1 MSDSFL
7 HLSRVIPKNGLTVNG
22 KLISAGPR
30 APVPC
35 WPGWSIITKLL
46 RKYRV
51 TLEGS
56 MSERPQWGIVGKLN
70 GPNLLDRMIEAGTT
84 SITLNFRGV
93 YYMFVEIYEKDIYS
107 IVHLCRH
114 KFHCSRPFP
123 LPCQGAKGSQ
133 VWPAQSL
140 GKKTTKGRKE
150 RRQNRAPK
158 QNMVRDEFELGK

>member
-1 MSDSFL
+1 MEIDF
-7 HLSRVIPKNGLTVNG
+7 SRSPV
-22 KLISAGPR
+22 
-30 APVPC
+30 PVPC

-56 MSERPQWGIVGKLN
+56 MSERPQWGIFGKLN
-70 GPNLLDRMIEAGTT
+70 GPNLLDTMIEAGTT

-93 YYMFVEIYEKDIYS
+93 YYMFIEIYEKDIYS
-107 IVHLCRH
+107 IVHLYRH

-140 GKKTTKGRKE
+140 GKKNNQRQKGKAPESCPQTKHGE
-150 RRQNRAPK
+150 R
-158 QNMVRDEFELGK
+158 